1 MSATKKELQRKTLLY
16 LWNDGVRNAH
26 ELHARTNIPLST
38 IYDNIKKLK
47 KTGTT
52 KHAGGNGRPRKI
64 IRNASKV
71 LGQSIQQDTS
81 LSMQTLAKKLLKI
94 L

>member
-1 MSATKKELQRKTLLY
+1 MSATKKEFQCKTLLY
-16 LWNDGVRNAH
+16 LWNDGVRNAR

-52 KHAGGNGRPRKI
+52 NHAGGNGHPRKI

-71 LGQSIQQDTS
+71 LGQSIQRDTS
-81 LSMQTLAKKLLKI
+81 LST
-94 L
+94 

>member
-1 MSATKKELQRKTLLY
+1 MSATKKEFQRKTLLY
-16 LWNDGVRNAH
+16 LWNDGVRNAR

-64 IRNASKV
+64 IGNAFRRC
-71 LGQSIQQDTS
+71 LGNPFG
-81 LSMQTLAKKLLKI
+81 KI
-94 L
+94 LPCQRELWQKSC